1 MTGTESPREIQTK
14 SGYCRYLLTEYDG
27 MGWSYRM
34 IEWPYTE
41 VWNLC
46 AVELFAISLRPYNEH
61 CKKDGTWLHEE
72 H

>member
-1 MTGTESPREIQTK
+1 
-14 SGYCRYLLTEYDG
+14 
-27 MGWSYRM
+27 M